1 MWATI
6 AGVLGMSIV
15 LACADT
21 LYKEI
26 KNRPP
31 PPDRIESE
39 KFKASEADIRS
50 ARSNQQYNGF
60 AKDILGRVRRI
71 LK

>member
-1 MWATI
+1 MWGTVVGI
-6 AGVLGMSIV
+6 LGASVV

-26 KNRPP
+26 RNRPP

-39 KFKASEADIRS
+39 KFKAPEADLRS
-50 ARSNQQYNGF
+50 ARSTKQYSGI
-60 AKDILGRVRRI
+60 AKDIFNRVKNLR
-71 LK
+71 K